1 MMDNSQLIDSLI
13 LDCNNAVKAM
23 VSGQYVLFCALMA
36 GMTQKLTNLKK
47 GVENDLQ
54 NRNETI
60 EILKNEL
67 RNAGKTIEDM
77 TPDELIERGG
87 AND

>member
-1 MMDNSQLIDSLI
+1 MMDNSQLIDSLVV
-13 LDCNNAVKAM
+13 DCNNAVKAI
-23 VSGQYVLFCALMA
+23 VSGQYVVFCALMA

-47 GVENDLQ
+47 GVENDLK

-60 EILKNEL
+60 ETLKNDL
-67 RNAGKTIEDM
+67 RNAGMVVKEIS
-77 TPDELIERGG
+77 PDELIERGG